1 MSFRIILLVIGVAA
15 AAIGFFL
22 FLGNGG
28 EALWL
33 IHAQAAHVIGGYGDN
48 LCYDGLN
55 VRPIDGNLVL
65 RLASD
70 GTGTLDLSATTTSTS
85 GPLRISET
93 DEISGTI
100 TLSAR
105 LDDTS
110 QIKQGI
116 KIHGDTKN
124 GNPILPE
131 TSALIEGDGSFDVY
145 INGILRYR
153 GLHGEWSVADAVRKD
168 DGSIRQSGLV
178 YSPLL
183 RDKTGFSDPAR
194 KEFTLLLHSD
204 TADAN
209 NKPAYSIVLQLVFSD
224 VTIDKQ
230 PKPAAQ

>member
-48 LCYDGLN
+48 LCYDGRN

-65 RLASD
+65 RLESD

-85 GPLRISET
+85 GPLRISAT

-100 TLSAR
+100 EISAR
-105 LDDTS
+105 LDDKS
-110 QIKQGI
+110 KIEQAI

-124 GNPILPE
+124 GNSSLPQTFAIIAGASE
-131 TSALIEGDGSFDVY
+131 FDIHV
-145 INGILRYR
+145 NGILRYS
-153 GLHGEWSVADAVRKD
+153 GLHGEWSVADAVRRD

-209 NKPAYSIVLQLVFSD
+209 NKPAYGIVLQLVFSD
-224 VTIDKQ
+224 VTVDKQ
-230 PKPAAQ
+230 PSSAAQ